1 MPTSALLAKKK
12 TRKKYTKVRK
22 QTMKEKL
29 LKQNDVIAEKVRKTK
44 YPKKRK
50 QLELWWRDHI
60 KKELIKL
67 DG

>member
-44 YPKKRK
+44 YPKKGNS
-50 QLELWWRDHI
+50 QNFGGVIIL
-60 KKELIKL
+60 KKNL
-67 DG
+67 